1 MNTMQLEINGK
12 EYTFKASIAFMR
24 ELNKK
29 VKEKAND
36 RDVDVGMIY
45 SLAGVIDRDIEA
57 LIDVLYAMNINFT
70 PRIKKETL
78 ESYIE
83 DCEDIDGLF
92 DEVTDFLSKANVSKA
107 KMKQLMDA
115 IKKNQKGTK

>member
-1 MNTMQLEINGK
+1 MNTMQLEIGGK

-24 ELNKK
+24 DLNKK

-115 IKKNQKGTK
+115 IKKNQKGTE

>member
-24 ELNKK
+24 DLNKK

>member
-1 MNTMQLEINGK
+1 
-12 EYTFKASIAFMR
+12 
-24 ELNKK
+24 
-29 VKEKAND
+29 
-36 RDVDVGMIY
+36 MIY